1 MVRRMLAFLLAG
13 LGASAAA
20 LGGAQAVADGF
31 GLLFTSASYTFAPN
45 LYCDLPYDRV
55 KSFEPIAMFGSSPSV
70 LVVRASMPVRTVKG
84 LVALARK
91 RPGEVL
97 YRSAGQQHSP
107 ASELFLYM
115 AKIEVTQVPYEGGG
129 PAQIALMT
137 GEVQNS
143 LRSCARSWPGG
154 HS

>member
-1 MVRRMLAFLLAG
+1 MLAFLLAG

-31 GLLFTSASYTFAPN
+31 RLLFTSASYTFAPN

-55 KSFEPIAMFGSSPSV
+55 KSFKPIAMFGSSPSV

-91 RPGEVL
+91 R
-97 YRSAGQQHSP
+97 R
-107 ASELFLYM
+107 
-115 AKIEVTQVPYEGGG
+115 
-129 PAQIALMT
+129 
-137 GEVQNS
+137 
-143 LRSCARSWPGG
+143 ARSSTGRPGSNI
-154 HS
+154 HPRANSSSTWRISR